1 MQAKIETIPIARHA
15 RVAPITE
22 EPDEHST
29 THDAAVPAMAN
40 VVAAA
45 ARKEPPTPRLDRQK
59 TLGRLTKSLFGGG
72 EGRARWSIMR
82 AANKSSR
89 SAALEAEDAARR
101 AAAALIQKRFRDQT
115 FLHRDVGPTVMC
127 LKGGARALWGSI
139 NFGRARQSSFL
150 ACSDTTSAPLI
161 AHIFQLHWSLPTPEM
176 ILSVTGGAQDF
187 ELTPRLQSLFTN
199 GLTHVAGRSNVWI
212 ITGGTDSGVMKL
224 VGNAMASVGH
234 KNPIIGI
241 APYMATNGRDLLNG
255 CHGDTVKYGGV
266 RLRVACARCSIRI
279 IRTSSWLPA
288 RSAPHLALRLTGVS
302 SSPTFVRRA
311 HACAPPRR
319 AVPHDDDRRR
329 ERQRA
334 TP

>member
-1 MQAKIETIPIARHA
+1 MRFASSSKLLGAVASTSLFEKIEDGSDWRLPAFLSPFHRCSRRRLCARTDAKVCYLLITQRAAITLFLETTASMQAKIETIPIARHA

-161 AHIFQLHWSLPTPEM
+161 AHIFQLHWSL
-176 ILSVTGGAQDF
+176 SD
-187 ELTPRLQSLFTN
+187 
-199 GLTHVAGRSNVWI
+199 AGDDPKRDGRRS
-212 ITGGTDSGVMKL
+212 G
-224 VGNAMASVGH
+224 
-234 KNPIIGI
+234 
-241 APYMATNGRDLLNG
+241 
-255 CHGDTVKYGGV
+255 
-266 RLRVACARCSIRI
+266 
-279 IRTSSWLPA
+279 
-288 RSAPHLALRLTGVS
+288 
-302 SSPTFVRRA
+302 F
-311 HACAPPRR
+311 
-319 AVPHDDDRRR
+319 
-329 ERQRA
+329 
-334 TP
+334 